1 MNDDENKNIL
11 NKIKTRYVNSNKI
24 PFFSL
29 EFPFPSPPAYLRL
42 DNNFSKFVI
51 ARRSYK
57 IPERIKEILEQ
68 LRLNKEKDE
77 EEDKKEDKEEDKKEV
92 KEKDKEEDKKE
103 DKEKDEEEDKK
114 ENKEEDEEE
123 DEEEEEEKEDEEEE
137 EEVDKKEVK
146 EKDKEEDEKEDEKE
160 DENTNKKTDE
170 IIDETNNKDGVLK
183 EDNNAILKE
192 LDKINKEYSNICV
205 KAYDDCS
212 YYKKVFGKLYRD
224 YDKHYH
230 KKDVSKIYDKITTDI
245 IIKLNNNYQKYEKE
259 FINMVDSLNDLKNKI
274 I

>member
-11 NKIKTRYVNSNKI
+11 NQIKTRYVNSNKI

-68 LRLNKEKDE
+68 LRLNKE
-77 EEDKKEDKEEDKKEV
+77 
-92 KEKDKEEDKKE
+92 
-103 DKEKDEEEDKK
+103 
-114 ENKEEDEEE
+114 EDEEE

-146 EKDKEEDEKEDEKE
+146 EKDKEEDEKE

-230 KKDVSKIYDKITTDI
+230 KKNVSNIYDKITTDI
-245 IIKLNNNYQKYEKE
+245 ITKLNNNYQKYEKE